1 MDLVL
6 VSGCRAAAAGAC
18 TALAKGY
25 PLPLLTAGQSNP
37 LILKGSGQ
45 AALPITTCR

>member
-1 MDLVL
+1 MTRPGNLT
-6 VSGCRAAAAGAC
+6 AAETA
-18 TALAKGY
+18 ALAAI
-25 PLPLLTAGQSNP
+25 TAACPRLAQLRGHQSNP